1 MSLAMSQLNKIAEW
15 RYEKKPT
22 SRGYNMRTLAV
33 DVGLLSGG
41 KPAAV
46 AASAAS
52 QPRAGAAPAAAQPPA
67 SAAPTAARGFSEKP
81 VSAEMR
87 KKFVGGKGFGL
98 KLLWDATAPATKWD
112 DPENE
117 IVIAMGPVCGNTN
130 YPGSGKSLVVS
141 LSPLTGIPIDSNVGG
156 YFGPFLKFSGFD
168 ALELSGKAA
177 RDLIIFV
184 NGDEGL
190 VQIFESPE
198 GLESDTHILA
208 EKLTRAFAAS
218 EADADLAAVSVVSAG
233 RGAEHSLLGLLNFSL
248 YDRRR
253 GGCRVKQAGRGGIG
267 TVFRNKGIKA
277 LVCRYSTLS
286 QDSNG
291 AADPAAVQ
299 RLGLKLHREIVREDE
314 KQCKMRKAGT
324 AHLMEV
330 MNDYDLLPVQ
340 NHRFGQDPSGPKL
353 ASWVWEKLFSQ
364 GLPDG
369 CWYGCTL
376 ACAHAVDH
384 FELKTGPYAGQKVC
398 VDGPEYETAAGVG
411 SNLAVW
417 DPEGIL
423 EINFYCDT
431 YGVDT
436 ISVGTISS
444 FLMECWEYGI
454 LNEARS
460 GGVILEW
467 GNWRGVCELLHQMAE
482 GKGFGVIAGRGVRY
496 MAAFLASQ
504 YGADPQLMADIALQG
519 KGLEQ
524 SQYISKESLAQQGGY
539 YLTNKGPQHDEAWLI
554 FMDMVNNRI
563 PTFEQ
568 KAEALHYFPMFRT
581 WFGLQGLCKLPWND
595 IEPADNA
602 RWSEPN
608 KVPEHVDNYRELYTA
623 ITGEP
628 LSWPELIRQSERV
641 YNFQR
646 VFNLRAGHGRR
657 ADDYPPY
664 RAMGPVTEK
673 EYLSRA
679 ERYDKQIREKM
690 SLDPAAMTLEEKM
703 AAQRRYREAQYESL
717 VDAVYKRRG
726 WTSDGIP
733 TPEHLIEIGMD
744 LPEVLEV
751 VRSHI

>member
-1 MSLAMSQLNKIAEW
+1 MSLVINELGKVAEW
-15 RYEKKPT
+15 RYAKKPL
-22 SRGYNMRTLAV
+22 SRGYNMRTLAI
-33 DVGLLSGG
+33 DIGALGTG
-41 KPAAV
+41 PAPGREARD
-46 AASAAS
+46 ASAA
-52 QPRAGAAPAAAQPPA
+52 
-67 SAAPTAARGFSEKP
+67 FLEKP
-81 VSAEMR
+81 VSADMKR
-87 KKFVGGKGFGL
+87 RFVGGKGFGL
-98 KLLWDATAPATKWD
+98 KLLWDGTKPSTNWD
-112 DPENE
+112 DPENG
-117 IVIAMGPVCGNTN
+117 IIIAMGPLCGNTN

-141 LSPLTGIPIDSNVGG
+141 LSPMTGVPIDSNVGG
-156 YFGPFLKFSGFD
+156 FFGPFLKFSGFD
-168 ALELSGKAA
+168 ALELTGKSE
-177 RDLIIFV
+177 RDLIVFI
-184 NGDEGL
+184 NGDEGC
-190 VQIFESPE
+190 VQIFESPAD
-198 GLESDTHILA
+198 LESDTHILA
-208 EKLTRAFAAS
+208 DKLTHAFAAS
-218 EADADLAAVSVVSAG
+218 ENEADLAAVSVVSAG

-267 TVFRNKGIKA
+267 TVFRDKGLKA
-277 LVCRYSTLS
+277 LVCRYSSLA
-286 QDSNG
+286 QDDNR

-299 RLGLKLHREIVREDE
+299 RLGLKLHREIFREDD
-314 KQCKMRKAGT
+314 KQSKMRRTGT
-324 AHLMEV
+324 AHLMEI
-330 MNDYDLLPVQ
+330 MNDYDLLPVE
-340 NHRFGQDPSGPKL
+340 NHRFGQDPRGPKL
-353 ASWVWEKLFSQ
+353 ASRVWEKLFSQ

-376 ACAHAVDH
+376 ACAHAVDK

-411 SNLAVW
+411 SNIGVW
-417 DPEGIL
+417 EPESIL

-431 YGVDT
+431 YGIDT
-436 ISVGTISS
+436 ISVGTIAS

-454 LNEARS
+454 LNEARA
-460 GGVILEW
+460 GGVNLEW
-467 GNWRGVCELLHQMAE
+467 GNWRGVCELMHQMAE
-482 GKGFGVIAGRGVRY
+482 GRGFGMLAGRGSRY
-496 MAAFLASQ
+496 LAEYMTSQ
-504 YGADPQLMADIALQG
+504 YGADPQLMKDIALHG

-524 SQYISKESLAQQGGY
+524 SQYIAKESLAQQGGY

-554 FMDMVNNRI
+554 FMDMVNNQL
-563 PTFEQ
+563 PSFEK

-602 RWSEPN
+602 KWPEPN

-646 VFNLRAGHGRR
+646 IFNLRVGHGRR
-657 ADDYPPY
+657 VDDYPPY

-679 ERYDKQIREKM
+679 ERYDKQLREKM
-690 SLDPAAMTLEEKM
+690 GLDPASMTLAEKI
-703 AAQRRYREAQYESL
+703 AAQRSYREAQYESL

-733 TPEHLIEIGMD
+733 TLERLAEIGMD
-744 LPEVLEV
+744 LPEALEV
-751 VRSHI
+751 VRANLIP

>member
-1 MSLAMSQLNKIAEW
+1 MSGSVASSGRALGDIALGGIALGDLKQVAEW
-15 RYEKKPT
+15 SWEKRAL

-33 DVGLLSGG
+33 DVGSLSC
-41 KPAAV
+41 A
-46 AASAAS
+46 
-52 QPRAGAAPAAAQPPA
+52 
-67 SAAPTAARGFSEKP
+67 EKP
-81 VSAEMR
+81 VSETMK

-98 KLLWDATAPATKWD
+98 KLLWDATRPTTRWD
-112 DPENE
+112 SPENE

-141 LSPLTGIPIDSNVGG
+141 LSPMTGVPIDSNVGG

-168 ALELSGKAA
+168 ALEIGGKAE
-177 RDLIIFV
+177 RDLIVFID
-184 NGDEGL
+184 GDAGIL
-190 VQIFESPE
+190 RIYESPE

-208 EKLTRAFAAS
+208 EKLTHAFAAS
-218 EADADLAAVSVVSAG
+218 QADHDLASVSVVSAG
-233 RGAEHSLLGLLNFSL
+233 RGAEHTWLGLLNFSL

-253 GGCRVKQAGRGGIG
+253 GGIRVKQAGRGGIG
-267 TVFRNKGIKA
+267 TVFRDKRVKA
-277 LVCRYSTLS
+277 LVCKYSGVK

-299 RLGLKLHREIVREDE
+299 RTGLKLHREIVQLDD
-314 KQCKMRKAGT
+314 KQCKMRKQGT

-330 MNDYDLLPVQ
+330 MNDYDLLPTQ
-340 NHRFGQDPSGPKL
+340 NHRFGQDPRGPEL

-376 ACAHAVDH
+376 ACAHAVDK
-384 FELKTGPYAGQKVC
+384 FELSTGPYKGQKVC

-411 SNLAVW
+411 SNLAIW
-417 DPEGIL
+417 DPQGIL

-431 YGVDT
+431 YGIDT
-436 ISVGTISS
+436 ISFGTLTS
-444 FLMECWEYGI
+444 FLMECWEYGL
-454 LNEARS
+454 LNMERTA
-460 GGVILEW
+460 GANLEW
-467 GNWRGVCELLHQMAE
+467 GNWRGACELMHQMAE
-482 GKGFGVIAGRGVRY
+482 GRDFGLVAGRGVRALAKY
-496 MAAFLASQ
+496 MAEK
-504 YGADPQLMADIALQG
+504 YGADPRLMKDIALEG

-563 PTFEQ
+563 PSFEN

-595 IEPADNA
+595 IEPGDNA
-602 RWSEPN
+602 RWPEPN
-608 KVPEHVDNYRELYTA
+608 KVPEHVDNYIELYTA

-628 LSWPELIRQSERV
+628 LSRDELIRQSERV

-646 VFNLRAGHGRR
+646 VFNLRVGHGRR

-664 RAMGPVTEK
+664 RAMGPVTAL
-673 EYLSRA
+673 EYESRA
-679 ERYDKQIREKM
+679 ERYDGQLREKLG
-690 SLDPAAMTLEEKM
+690 LDPSKMTLQEKM
-703 AAQRRYREAQYESL
+703 AAQRKHREAQYESL

-726 WTSDGIP
+726 WTKDGIP
-733 TPEHLIEIGMD
+733 TPEHLAEIGMD
-744 LPEVLEV
+744 LPEVLAV
-751 VRSHI
+751 VKANL